1 MSEIYKLYLTIFKY
15 IDEKILWTNRVFF
28 IILLIFIFLSF
39 FKFKNIT
46 NLFFVMLF
54 SLTLIVNIVRFSP
67 VMEDFSIDYNIVT
80 TELNGAGFF
89 SYNDFEGIKYITTP
103 IGVKSTNKQGVN
115 YLYIDEET
123 IRQFSNNKID
133 WNFPN
138 PTFVNSLAKLL
149 KNFDNFTCEINEEH
163 NEHFNIKITDTS
175 NTYNYC
181 FTKNE

>member
-39 FKFKNIT
+39 FKFKNII

-67 VMEDFSIDYNIVT
+67 VMEDFSVDYNIVT

-89 SYNDFEGIKYITTP
+89 SYNDFEGIKYIT
-103 IGVKSTNKQGVN
+103 N
-115 YLYIDEET
+115 
-123 IRQFSNNKID
+123 
-133 WNFPN
+133 
-138 PTFVNSLAKLL
+138 
-149 KNFDNFTCEINEEH
+149 
-163 NEHFNIKITDTS
+163 
-175 NTYNYC
+175 
-181 FTKNE
+181 